1 MDQRTIKILIAA
13 GAGIALA
20 YFMNKPKEEDAAAP
34 GAPGA
39 PTKPSGFDP
48 STALSYGGGGGDSGG
63 GSGSGS
69 GGGGGGDTG
78 KTAQYGRENVK
89 NYQQRLN
96 WLRNILM
103 ANKLEYLKTGIPY
116 IPLTQGKNDYLSAS
130 SYEGTWGP
138 KTQAGA
144 DNLKKFILKTLQAPK
159 KGAFVAA
166 MAAAGNGSEPD
177 YEARLFKTITAFNT
191 GDTKK
196 TTVTPDDIAAFAFAL
211 K

>member
-1 MDQRTIKILIAA
+1 MDQRTIKIMIAA

-39 PTKPSGFDP
+39 PTKPSGFDA
-48 STALSYGGGGGDSGG
+48 SAALSYGGGSSFDAGG
-63 GSGSGS
+63 GG

-78 KTAQYGRENVK
+78 KTAQYGRQNVRQ
-89 NYQQRLN
+89 YQQRLN
-96 WLRNILM
+96 WLRNLLV
-103 ANKLEYLKTGIPY
+103 ANKLNADKTGIPY
-116 IPLTQGKNDYLSAS
+116 IPLNAGRGDYTKVDA
-130 SYEGTWGP
+130 YGGEWGP
-138 KTQAGA
+138 KTQSAA
-144 DNLKKFILKTLQAPK
+144 DALKRFVVKTLQSPT

-177 YEARLFKTITAFNT
+177 YEMKLGKALMSF
-191 GDTKK
+191 DTKK
-196 TTVTPDDIAAFAFAL
+196 VDGNDIAAFAFAL